1 MVRDNNWAALLDRS
15 AGFLGAS
22 DNYESSRGV
31 IFGVP
36 MDFTTSFRPGTR
48 LGPRRIRESSAGIE
62 EYSFYRNQDL
72 FEKSYCDLGD
82 IGVRFGDPEASLEM
96 ARRVARGIFED
107 GKFPLV
113 LGGEHLI
120 SLPIIQA
127 AAERYPGLAVLH
139 FDAHADLRLDYLGQV
154 HSHATVMRR
163 AAELIGGRNL
173 YQFGIRSGSR
183 EEYEYARREVRFHPG
198 PVITALEAVIPEL
211 KGRPVY
217 VTLDIDVIDP
227 AFAPG
232 TGTPEAGG
240 ITSREMIDAIHRMGE
255 LDVIGFDLV
264 EVSPVHD
271 PSERT
276 VILAALILREA
287 ILTYL

>member
-1 MVRDNNWAALLDRS
+1 MNQEGNWTGLLDRS
-15 AGFLGAS
+15 TGFLGACEE
-22 DNYESSRGV
+22 YESSRGV

-48 LGPRRIRESSAGIE
+48 LGPRRIRESSVGIE
-62 EYSFYRNQDL
+62 EYSFYRNQDI

-82 IGVRFGDPEASLEM
+82 VVVCYGDPGASLEM
-96 ARRVARGIFED
+96 TKQVARGILAG
-107 GKFPLV
+107 GKVPLV

-120 SLPIIQA
+120 SLPVIQA
-127 AAERYPGLAVLH
+127 AAERHPELAVLQ
-139 FDAHADLRLDYLGQV
+139 FDAHADLRPDYLGQV
-154 HSHATVMRR
+154 QSHATVMRR
-163 AAELIGGRNL
+163 TAELIGGQNL

-183 EEYEYARREVRFHPG
+183 EEWEFARRETRLQPG
-198 PVITALEAVIPEL
+198 PVIPALERVLQDL

-217 VTLDIDVIDP
+217 ITLDIDVIDP

-240 ITSREMIDAIHRMGE
+240 LTSREMIDAIHLMGG
-255 LDVIGFDLV
+255 LRVVGFDLV
-264 EVSPVHD
+264 EVSPAYD

-276 VILAALILREA
+276 AVLAALLLREA